1 VLEIQRSIDIMSME
15 GELVAHYMCIFA
27 RVQARQVY
35 ALRKGGASCIFLIE
49 MSDRNKITLYDQL

>member
-1 VLEIQRSIDIMSME
+1 MSME

-49 MSDRNKITLYDQL
+49 MSDRNNITLYDQL